1 MQKYTKKGIAFTLGS
16 MSLLCKKFK
25 GFMSE
30 LEEEVKE
37 KKIDEKIDQKID
49 RLVEKFDSLG
59 KKQKDRLARLFG
71 VATKS
76 DLEKLREE
84 IKKNQ

>member
-1 MQKYTKKGIAFTLGS
+1 MQKYTKKGIAWTLGS
-16 MSLLCKKFK
+16 MSLLQKKLK

-30 LEEEVKE
+30 LDEEVKE
-37 KKIDEKIDQKID
+37 KKINEKIDQKID
-49 RLVEKFDSLG
+49 RLIEKFDNMG
-59 KKQKDRLARLFG
+59 KKQKDRLAHLFG

-84 IKKNQ
+84 IKKSQ

>member
-1 MQKYTKKGIAFTLGS
+1 MKKYAKKGIAFTLGS
-16 MSLLCKKFK
+16 MSLLQKKLK
-25 GFMSE
+25 GFISE
-30 LEEEVKE
+30 LDEEVKE
-37 KKIDEKIDQKID
+37 KQIDEKIDQKIG
-49 RLVEKFDSLG
+49 RLIDKFDSLG
-59 KKQKDRLARLFG
+59 KKHKDKLAHLFG